1 MVAGKTNPMKAF
13 YSDFHYLHLDR
24 LLVLVIVSLDST
36 VGISP
41 TGGERGRRRC
51 QCQGSSINAHL
62 QDVPVRVREI
72 ALHGVRHGAAVAL
85 TATRVQT
92 GYKLHAMETGFPVGD
107 GPEEHEDLLEEFTI
121 AAEAVVDI
129 TSAQDVVNKIFD

>member
-1 MVAGKTNPMKAF
+1 MAVDVVNA
-13 YSDFHYLHLDR
+13 R
-24 LLVLVIVSLDST
+24 
-36 VGISP
+36 
-41 TGGERGRRRC
+41 
-51 QCQGSSINAHL
+51 GSSIDAHL

-85 TATRVQT
+85 TAAQVQT
-92 GYKLHAMETGFPVGD
+92 GYELHAMEIGFPMGD
-107 GPEEHEDLLEEFTI
+107 DPEEHENLLEEFTI